1 MSDLEISEL
10 ERLSDLFALGSLENA
25 QEIVELLRVELG
37 EQRKQHA
44 CPGQYP
50 FRSRETRAP
59 IRRGQL
65 PEE

>member
-1 MSDLEISEL
+1 
-10 ERLSDLFALGSLENA
+10 
-25 QEIVELLRVELG
+25 LLRVELG